1 MLCGEGVIARREMA
15 LKCKLLAV
23 VITVDRPLPL
33 SSTESMPL
41 RLISAVI
48 APEESSGH
56 SPSDRAFEQSSACG
70 AVGSRGRLLGLLS
83 YSRAGTRVWPKVL

>member
-1 MLCGEGVIARREMA
+1 MA
-15 LKCKLLAV
+15 LKCKLLTV
-23 VITVDRPLPL
+23 VITVDSPLPL

-48 APEESSGH
+48 APGESSGH

-70 AVGSRGRLLGLLS
+70 AVGSRGQLLGLLS
-83 YSRAGTRVWPKVL
+83 YSRAGTRVWPKVLQNAASSTWC